1 MARKKKTII
10 VGVTREKADDA
21 FASYAKSDAQIQKIN
36 AEIDLQC
43 AKIREKYAD
52 RLSVLTIERDA
63 SFDILQSFAT
73 EHQDELFQKKK
84 SLDMS
89 HGTIG
94 FRTGTPKLKTL
105 KGFTWASA
113 LQLVKRFLPSYV
125 RQTEEIAKDKL
136 LADRDIELEP
146 LPLHDL
152 SPAEVSSSAGVRSMR
167 SVLSECGI
175 EVVQDETFYV
185 EAKKEELS

>member
-10 VGVTREKADDA
+10 VGVTREQADDA

-73 EHQDELFQKKK
+73 EHQDELFLKKK

>member
-10 VGVTREKADDA
+10 VGVTREQADDA

-113 LQLVKRFLPSYV
+113 LQLAKKFLPMTYI
-125 RQTEEIAKDKL
+125 RQTEDLAKDRL
-136 LADRDIELEP
+136 LADRDMEEMAIYDTP
-146 LPLHDL
+146 NGDKRT
-152 SPAEVSSSAGVRSMR
+152 GTMR
-167 SVLSECGI
+167 EAMAVCGI
-175 EVVQDETFYV
+175 QVVQEETFYV
-185 EAKKEELS
+185 EPKKEEATV

>member
-10 VGVTREKADDA
+10 VGVTREQADDA

-36 AEIDLQC
+36 AEIELQC

>member
-10 VGVTREKADDA
+10 VGVTREQADDA

-125 RQTEEIAKDKL
+125 RQAEEIAKDKL

>member
-1 MARKKKTII
+1 
-10 VGVTREKADDA
+10 
-21 FASYAKSDAQIQKIN
+21 
-36 AEIDLQC
+36 
-43 AKIREKYAD
+43 
-52 RLSVLTIERDA
+52 
-63 SFDILQSFAT
+63 
-73 EHQDELFQKKK
+73 
-84 SLDMS
+84 MS

-125 RQTEEIAKDKL
+125 RQAEEIAKDKL

>member
-10 VGVTREKADDA
+10 VGVTREQADDA
-21 FASYAKSDAQIQKIN
+21 FANYAKSDAQIQKIN